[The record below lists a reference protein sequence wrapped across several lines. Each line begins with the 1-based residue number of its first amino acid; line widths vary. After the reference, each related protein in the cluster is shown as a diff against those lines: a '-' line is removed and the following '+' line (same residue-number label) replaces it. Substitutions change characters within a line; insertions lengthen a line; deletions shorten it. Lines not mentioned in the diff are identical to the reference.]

1 MGRGDQSEVALVSGY
16 MELSDG
22 TTSIS
27 FSPLIAPGIRRPDQ
41 RNKGFNQYD
50 GGMRQYWDASGGERH
65 DYSLN
70 NISKSDADKL
80 NQWWQDL
87 TILEFQKDLDGDPGT
102 FIYCRLNPAG
112 SRPFQ
117 WMFGQ
122 EADTKFEATVTIAE
136 VSSSSSA

>member
-1 MGRGDQSEVALVSGY
+1 MAVVSGY

-22 TTSIS
+22 TSSIS
-27 FSPLIAPGIRRPDQ
+27 VAARVDPGIRRPDN
-41 RNKGFNQYD
+41 RNRGFNQYD
-50 GGMRQYWDASGGERH
+50 GGMRQYWDTEGARRDE
-65 DYSLN
+65 YVLN
-70 NISKSDADKL
+70 NISHADAIKL

-87 TILEFQKDLDGDPGT
+87 TILIWTPDLDTAPGT
-102 FIYCRLNPAG
+102 TVNARLNPAG

-122 EADTKFEATVTIAE
+122 AVDTKYEAGVTILE